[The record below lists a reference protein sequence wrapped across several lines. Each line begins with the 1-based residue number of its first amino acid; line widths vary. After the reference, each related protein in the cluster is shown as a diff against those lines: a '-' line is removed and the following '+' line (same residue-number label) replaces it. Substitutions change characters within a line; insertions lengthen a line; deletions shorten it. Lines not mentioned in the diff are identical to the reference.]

1 MEEKRRDTVK
11 DTFVLGE
18 AVQVLGRT
26 PDVLRGLLAGL
37 PDDWIYANEGPDTWS
52 PYDVVGHL
60 IHGERTDWI
69 PRARH
74 ILRGPVEVPFEPFDR
89 FAQFRE
95 SQGRSLDD
103 LLAELESLRRENL
116 RELAGFG
123 LSEADLDREGR
134 HPALGRVN
142 LRQLLAT
149 WVCHDLSH
157 LAQVARVLARR
168 YSDAVGPWKAY
179 LSILNR

>member
-1 MEEKRRDTVK
+1 MK
-11 DTFVLGE
+11 DDFVLGD
-18 AVQVLGRT
+18 AIQVLKRT
-26 PDVLRGLLAGL
+26 PGILRGLLADL
-37 PDDWIYANEGPDTWS
+37 PDEWIAANEGPDTWS

-60 IHGERTDWI
+60 IHGEKTDWI

-74 ILRGPVEVPFEPFDR
+74 ILQGPADVPFEPFDR
-89 FAQFRE
+89 LAQFRE
-95 SQGRSLDD
+95 SQGESLDN
-103 LLAELESLRRENL
+103 LLTELENLRRENL
-116 RELAGFG
+116 RELAALS

-134 HPALGRVN
+134 HPAFGRVT

-157 LAQVARVLARR
+157 LAQVARVMAKR
-168 YSDAVGPWKAY
+168 YGDAVGPWRKY